1 MADTKKQQA
10 AARQGGAAAPAA
22 SFSGVG
28 LVPSQ
33 LLPLSALEL
42 NKGQVEGLPK
52 NPRTINEDKYRKLKK
67 SIQDHP
73 DMMALREILVL
84 KHGEKYVIIGGNMRF
99 RALKELGYKDAVCKV
114 IPAGTD
120 VEDIKAYLIKDN
132 SSFGDWD
139 VSELANSWNL
149 AQLADWGID
158 LPDLDTN
165 VPQED
170 AQEDHF
176 NPGDVLGKAP
186 TTQFGDIFQLGR
198 HRLICGDSTDPD
210 VLKLLMGGRE
220 ADLILTDPPYNVDY
234 SAKNEVL
241 NKADKGNRIQ
251 KDIANDKMTREQFGD
266 FLNKA
271 FEGMHSIAKPGAAIY
286 IFYASREAVNF
297 VRAFEGA
304 GFEYKQQLIWVKNN
318 MVLGLQDYQWKH
330 EPILYG
336 WKGGKPHYFVDRRD
350 QLTVYEDAAALEL
363 DKMSKNELK
372 QALKDLIEAAQIPNT
387 AIHENKPQVSADHP
401 TMKPVKLCGRLLKNS
416 TRPGEIVVDI
426 FGGSGST
433 LIAADQLGRACF
445 TCELDPAYCDVII
458 KRWEKQSGEKAQRIG
473 NYVAARGGI

>member
-1 MADTKKQQA
+1 MSDTPKTKA
-10 AARQGGAAAPAA
+10 AARKGGAAPQ
-22 SFSGVG
+22 SFGG
-28 LVPSQ
+28 MELVPTV
-33 LLPLSALEL
+33 LLPLSALQV
-42 NKGQVEGLPK
+42 NKGQIEGLPK
-52 NPRTINEDKYRKLKK
+52 NPRTISEDKYRKLKR
-67 SIQDHP
+67 SITEHRN
-73 DMMALREILVL
+73 MMALRELVVI
-84 KHGEKYVIIGGNMRF
+84 KHGEKYVIVGGNMRF
-99 RALKELGYKDAVCKV
+99 RALKELGYTDAPCKV

-120 VEDIKAYLIKDN
+120 IEDVKAYLIKDN
-132 SSFGDWD
+132 VGYGEWNAADFAA
-139 VSELANSWNL
+139 EWNL
-149 AQLADWGID
+149 SQLADWGVD
-158 LPDLDTN
+158 LPGFDTN
-165 VPQED
+165 IPQED
-170 AQEDHF
+170 AEEDHF
-176 NPGDVLGKAP
+176 NPGDVMGKAP
-186 TTQFGDIFQLGR
+186 TSQFGDIYQLGR

-251 KDIANDKMTREQFGD
+251 KDIANDKMTREQFGE

-271 FEGMHSIAKPGAAIY
+271 FEGMFQVAKPGAGIY

-350 QLTVYEDAAALEL
+350 QLTVWEDAATLEP
-363 DKMSKNELK
+363 DKMTKEELK
-372 QALKDLIEAAQIPNT
+372 KALKDLLEAAQVPNT

-401 TMKPVKLCGRLLKNS
+401 TMKPVKLVGRLIKNS

-426 FGGSGST
+426 FGGSGTT

-445 TCELDPAYCDVII
+445 TVELDPQYSDVII
-458 KRWEKQSGEKAQRIG
+458 KRWEKQSGEKAQLIG
-473 NYVAARGGI
+473 NYVAARGR

>member
-1 MADTKKQQA
+1 MSDTPKTKA
-10 AARQGGAAAPAA
+10 AARKGAAAPQ
-22 SFSGVG
+22 SFGG
-28 LVPSQ
+28 MELVPTV
-33 LLPLSALEL
+33 LLPLSALQV
-42 NKGQVEGLPK
+42 NKGQIEGLPK
-52 NPRTINEDKYRKLKK
+52 NPRTISEDKYRKLKR
-67 SIQDHP
+67 SITEHRN
-73 DMMALREILVL
+73 MMALRELVVI
-84 KHGEKYVIIGGNMRF
+84 KHGEKYVIVGGNMRF
-99 RALKELGYKDAVCKV
+99 RALKELGYTDAPCKV

-120 VEDIKAYLIKDN
+120 IEDVKAYLIKDN
-132 SSFGDWD
+132 VGYGEWNAADFAA
-139 VSELANSWNL
+139 EWNL
-149 AQLADWGID
+149 SQLADWGVD
-158 LPDLDTN
+158 LPGFDTN
-165 VPQED
+165 IPQED
-170 AQEDHF
+170 AEEDHF
-176 NPGDVLGKAP
+176 NPGDVMGKAP
-186 TTQFGDIFQLGR
+186 TSQFGDIYQLGR

-251 KDIANDKMTREQFGD
+251 KDIANDKMTREQFGE

-271 FEGMHSIAKPGAAIY
+271 FEGMFRVAKPGAGIY

-350 QLTVYEDAAALEL
+350 QLTVWEDAATLDP
-363 DKMSKNELK
+363 DKMTKEELK
-372 QALKDLIEAAQIPNT
+372 KALKDLLEAAQVPNT

-401 TMKPVKLCGRLLKNS
+401 TMKPVKLVGRLIKNS

-426 FGGSGST
+426 FGGSGTT

-445 TCELDPAYCDVII
+445 TVELDPQYSDVII
-458 KRWEKQSGEKAQRIG
+458 KRWEKQSGEKAQLIG
-473 NYVAARGGI
+473 NYVAARGR

>member
-1 MADTKKQQA
+1 MAEKTPTKKA
-10 AARQGGAAAPAA
+10 AARQGGAAPR
-22 SFSGVG
+22 SFEGVQ
-28 LVPSQ
+28 LVQ
-33 LLPLSALEL
+33 ARLLPLSALEP
-42 NKGQVEGLPK
+42 NKGQIEGLPR
-52 NPRTINEDKYRKLKK
+52 NPRTISEEKYRKLKK
-67 SIQDHP
+67 SITDHP
-73 DMMALREILVL
+73 GMMALREIVVV
-84 KHGEKYVIIGGNMRF
+84 KHGEKYVIAGGNMRF
-99 RALKELGYKDAVCKV
+99 RALKELGYTDAPCK
-114 IPAGTD
+114 IFPEGAD
-120 VEDIKAYLIKDN
+120 VEEVKAFLIKDN
-132 SSFGDWD
+132 VGYGDWD
-139 VSELANSWNL
+139 PAEFAASWNL
-149 AQLADWGID
+149 AQLVDWGVD
-158 LPDLDTN
+158 LPDLDTAI
-165 VPQED
+165 PQED

-176 NPGDVLGKAP
+176 NPGDVLSKAP
-186 TTQFGDIFQLGR
+186 ETQYGDIFQLGR

-251 KDIANDKMTREQFGD
+251 KDIANDKMTREQFGA

-271 FEGMHSIAKPGAAIY
+271 FEGMYGIAKPGAAIY

-297 VRAFEGA
+297 VNAFEGA

-350 QLTVYEDAAALEL
+350 QLTVYEDAAALDLE
-363 DKMSKNELK
+363 KMSKNELK

-387 AIHENKPQVSADHP
+387 AIHENKPQISADHP

-445 TCELDPAYCDVII
+445 TVELDPAYCDVII
-458 KRWEKQSGEKAQRIG
+458 KRWEKQSGEKKQYIG
-473 NYVAARGGI
+473 NYVAARGRQ